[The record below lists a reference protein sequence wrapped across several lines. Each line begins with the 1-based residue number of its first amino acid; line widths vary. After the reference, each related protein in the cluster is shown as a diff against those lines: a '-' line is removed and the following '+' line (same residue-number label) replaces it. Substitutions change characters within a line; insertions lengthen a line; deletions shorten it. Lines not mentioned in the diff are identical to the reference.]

1 MKQRLTLLIF
11 VIAGLVS
18 YAETSTGHP
27 RLSQQ
32 LREMV
37 VENPDSVLTIL
48 DSAEA
53 VNTDG
58 LPPFRIALLR
68 GLAYNEKRMFSLV
81 ERYAMEALNSD
92 SIDSYP
98 NEKLNALTLLSC
110 AQGFYGNYQGCIET
124 AINAINLARQQGNK
138 PGELNILTTM
148 AKTSFDMGHRKQG
161 YEYLGQILAF
171 EKDATTARE
180 LANISA
186 AYGVKIIELYAEDK
200 YDEALQE
207 GYKRLA
213 LIDRIDQI
221 GGAPDGFTD
230 QQRAYAYARIASCA
244 QKAGKI
250 REARDAYDKFLSTTY
265 GESVIGRSY
274 ITDYLMEAGQWRTVL
289 DFTRPLFPLFTQS
302 DTINDDFRSLLV
314 SNAKA
319 EYGLGNY
326 KEGYSL
332 IERAAAIQDSL
343 YLREKNSKAQEL
355 ATVFSLNEKELELQK
370 SRAESQRK
378 HTMMIAAIG
387 IGVLILVILLLLL
400 LQYRRTVRRNRIA
413 AQQIDELQTQR
424 EKLLA
429 AKKEIRTDIPS
440 GENEFQ
446 KIEQKIREDRIF
458 TNPDLNRDSLAEAC
472 GVSRGKIM
480 QLIQENTGLT
490 PNDYINKLR
499 VEYSILLIKQHP
511 EWTIDAIAE
520 GAGYI
525 RRATYYSHFNKLY
538 GMTPAQYRKNST
550 HQSPLT

>member
-1 MKQRLTLLIF
+1 MKHRLILLIF
-11 VIAGLVS
+11 VITGLVS
-18 YAETSTGHP
+18 YAETSTRHP
-27 RLSQQ
+27 RLAQQ

-81 ERYAMEALNSD
+81 ERYAMGALNSD

-110 AQGFYGNYQGCIET
+110 AQGFYGNYQGSIET

-186 AYGVKIIELYAEDK
+186 AYGVKIIELYTEDK

-213 LIDRIDQI
+213 LIDRIDQV

-274 ITDYLMEAGQWRTVL
+274 ITDYLMEAAQWRTVL

-387 IGVLILVILLLLL
+387 IGVLVLVILLILL

-429 AKKEIRTDIPS
+429 AKKKSAQIFPREKTNSIKSNKRFAKTGFSRIPTLT
-440 GENEFQ
+440 GTPLLKPAEC
-446 KIEQKIREDRIF
+446 RE
-458 TNPDLNRDSLAEAC
+458 
-472 GVSRGKIM
+472 GK
-480 QLIQENTGLT
+480 
-490 PNDYINKLR
+490 
-499 VEYSILLIKQHP
+499 SC
-511 EWTIDAIAE
+511 
-520 GAGYI
+520 
-525 RRATYYSHFNKLY
+525 S
-538 GMTPAQYRKNST
+538 
-550 HQSPLT
+550 